1 VQIFGSF
8 AEIQRLFVEISGSFA
23 EIQGSFEEIQDCF
36 AEMDMLSRC
45 LPLALV

>member
-1 VQIFGSF
+1 MQMFGSF
-8 AEIQRLFVEISGSFA
+8 AEIQRLFVDISGSCA